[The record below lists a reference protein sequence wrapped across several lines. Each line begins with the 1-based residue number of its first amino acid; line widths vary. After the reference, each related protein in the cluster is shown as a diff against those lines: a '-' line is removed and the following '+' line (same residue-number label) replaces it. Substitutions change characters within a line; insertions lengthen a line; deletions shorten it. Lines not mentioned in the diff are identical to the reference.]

1 MSLVKKYISAY
12 SSSSL
17 SLANNLFLV
26 EDAETAG
33 TFYNISGDVLQGLIL
48 EGNSINTGTNTI
60 LTTGSTN
67 IDDSNIDGSAG
78 IDASKIAD
86 GSVSNTEFQ
95 YINGAAS
102 NFQDQIDSLSSGN
115 SSFFISLDK
124 TSDGD
129 KLITI
134 SATDIQEEA
143 NIIDSG
149 DSENLRQAI
158 FPAIQ
163 YSVYKVT
170 DNENWEIENNATI
183 TTDFNLQNAGSGTAY
198 SFKEMELT
206 VSTASQDY
214 IIAIT
219 FKTFN
224 AGGAPI

>member
-1 MSLVKKYISAY
+1 MTLVKKYISAY

-67 IDDSNIDGSAG
+67 IGDSNIDGSAG

-170 DNENWEIENNATI
+170 DSQNWE
-183 TTDFNLQNAGSGTAY
+183 
-198 SFKEMELT
+198 
-206 VSTASQDY
+206 
-214 IIAIT
+214 
-219 FKTFN
+219 
-224 AGGAPI
+224 

>member
-1 MSLVKKYISAY
+1 
-12 SSSSL
+12 
-17 SLANNLFLV
+17 
-26 EDAETAG
+26 
-33 TFYNISGDVLQGLIL
+33 
-48 EGNSINTGTNTI
+48 

-95 YINGAAS
+95 CINGAAG
-102 NFQDQIDSLSSGN
+102 NFQDQLDSLSSGN
-115 SSFFISLDK
+115 SSFFISLYK
-124 TSDGD
+124 ISDGS

-134 SATDIQEEA
+134 SANDIQEEA
-143 NIIDSG
+143 NIIGSG
-149 DSENLRQAI
+149 DPVNLSQAI

-170 DNENWEIENNATI
+170 DNQNWEIESNATI
-183 TTDFNLQNAGSGTAY
+183 TTDFNLQNSGAATSY
-198 SFKEMELT
+198 RFKEMDLT